1 MFDILLVGSG
11 TLWTI
16 AYLLIIRRGFLD
28 HTYGMPLVALCANLS
43 WEFIFSFVFPHGP
56 VQRPVNI
63 VWFSFD
69 LIILYQ
75 LLRYGP
81 REFPSL
87 PKKLF
92 YGMVALA
99 LLTAFSTVVFI
110 TLEFED
116 FDGAYSAFGQ
126 NLMMSVLFIVM
137 LYSRRSLRG
146 QSLGIALTKTGGTTL
161 ASVAFLFYSVGYEE
175 SVLLPFLYGSI
186 LLFDVLYVA
195 MVFYAG
201 GLQRSDHAEDAE
213 EVVERD
219 RAIHV
224 PRDEERARHQSYHR

>member
-1 MFDILLVGSG
+1 VFDILLVGSG
-11 TLWTI
+11 VLWTI
-16 AYLLIIRRGFLD
+16 TYLLIIRRGFLD

-63 VWFSFD
+63 VWFFFD

-81 REFPSL
+81 REFPRL

-99 LLTAFSTVVFI
+99 LFTAFFTVVFI

-137 LYSRRSLRG
+137 LYSRGSLRG
-146 QSLGIALTKTGGTTL
+146 QSLSIALTKTGGTTL
-161 ASVAFLFYSVGYEE
+161 ASVAFLFFSVGYEG
-175 SVLLPFLYGSI
+175 SVLLPFLYCSI

-195 MVFYAG
+195 MVFYAT
-201 GLQRSDHAEDAE
+201 RHAAVAE
-213 EVVERD
+213 AEHKPD
-219 RAIHV
+219 MPWSAL
-224 PRDEERARHQSYHR
+224 